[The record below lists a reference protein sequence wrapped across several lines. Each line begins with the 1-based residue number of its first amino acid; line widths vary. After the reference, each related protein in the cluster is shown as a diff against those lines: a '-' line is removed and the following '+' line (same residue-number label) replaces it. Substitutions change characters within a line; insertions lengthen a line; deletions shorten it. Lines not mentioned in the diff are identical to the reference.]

1 MMINYDLNIL
11 KKINLSEKKN
21 SMKNEKLRK
30 IR

>member
-1 MMINYDLNIL
+1 MINYDLNIL